1 MKRRP
6 PSQTVRR
13 EHEGQRAVPIL
24 NKTATQK
31 CYYSDWPVL
40 YEDNHLLA
48 LYKPAGLLVQGDAT
62 EDVSLLVLGKAWLK
76 EKYRKPGR
84 VFLGLVHRLDRPVA
98 GVVVF
103 ARTSK
108 GAARLSEQFRSGTVE
123 KRYLAVVAGILE
135 EPAGRWIDQLQRE
148 DRNSRVVASPQTKTR
163 EARLRYRVLATRG
176 DTSLVEIDL
185 ETGRRHQIRVQ
196 FAHRGHPLLGDM
208 RYGNSTLFPNR
219 EIALLAKSIAFN
231 HPVRDERLTVESPMP
246 RGWPWPSVASDPASP
261 PWSWDE
267 RP

>member
-1 MKRRP
+1 
-6 PSQTVRR
+6 VF
-13 EHEGQRAVPIL
+13 IFD
-24 NKTATQK
+24 ATPQPG
-31 CYYSDWPVL
+31 CYYHNWPVL
-40 YEDNHLLA
+40 YQDNHLLA

-62 EDVSLLVLGKAWLK
+62 EDVSLLELGKAWLK
-76 EKYRKPGR
+76 EKYQKPGR

-108 GAARLSEQFRSGTVE
+108 AAARLSEQFRSGTVE
-123 KRYLAVVAGILE
+123 KRYLAVVEGTLSEA
-135 EPAGRWIDQLQRE
+135 AGRWIDQLGRE
-148 DRNSRVVASPQTKTR
+148 DRNSRVVPELQTKTQ
-163 EARLRYRVLATRG
+163 EARLRYRVLASHG

-196 FAHRGHPLLGDM
+196 FAHRGHPLLGDQ
-208 RYGNSTLFPNR
+208 RYGTSTIFPNKQ
-219 EIALLAKSIAFN
+219 IALLAKSIAFN

-246 RGWPWPSVASDPASP
+246 RGWPWPGTATDPAGP

-267 RP
+267 SP